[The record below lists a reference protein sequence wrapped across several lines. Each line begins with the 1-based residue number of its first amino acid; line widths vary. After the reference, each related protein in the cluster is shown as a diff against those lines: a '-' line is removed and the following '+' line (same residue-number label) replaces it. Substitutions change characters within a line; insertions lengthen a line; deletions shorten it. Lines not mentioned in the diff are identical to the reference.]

1 VTIGKSFVEQQWKS
15 SKKFIYAPRPLRM
28 LHRVT
33 DKAHPEARQS
43 IMIPVRGAA
52 RNSKL
57 LDFTSNNLLSVI
69 LSMAGEDEPSKTEM
83 TPVTKL
89 FAWKIRI
96 VEEAEKL
103 AVIHRTSASR
113 MLLRGINYLLD
124 RQEPLSHE

>member
-1 VTIGKSFVEQQWKS
+1 
-15 SKKFIYAPRPLRM
+15 
-28 LHRVT
+28 
-33 DKAHPEARQS
+33 
-43 IMIPVRGAA
+43 MIPVRGAA